1 VSAEGTN
8 TQPEREPP
16 QVMHLICG
24 DKTLDLTRPCVMGV
38 LNVTPDSFSDGGQ
51 FHDIGQALAHAHR
64 MIDEGA
70 AIIDIGG
77 ESTRPGANPVEV
89 DEELH
94 RVLPLVRSLAR
105 KVGVPISIDTTKP
118 QVMQAVIDAGAGM
131 INDILALRTPGAL
144 EVVAASNA
152 AACLMHMQGEPR
164 TMQVEPHYQDVIGEV
179 HEFLRER
186 RDACEASGIG
196 RDRLVVD
203 PGFGFGKAVPH
214 NLSLLSNLD
223 RFLDLDV
230 PVLAGLSRKSMI
242 GTITGRPVDQR
253 LHGSIA
259 LATIAILKGAR
270 IIRAHDVAPAVDA
283 VKIAT
288 AVIEGGGQ

>member
-1 VSAEGTN
+1 
-8 TQPEREPP
+8 
-16 QVMHLICG
+16 
-24 DKTLDLTRPCVMGV
+24 MGV

-77 ESTRPGANPVEV
+77 ESTRPGANPVDV
-89 DEELH
+89 DEELR
-94 RVLPLVRSLAR
+94 RVLPLIRSLAR
-105 KVGVPISIDTTKP
+105 KVSVPISVDTTKP
-118 QVMQAVIDAGAGM
+118 EVMQAVIDAGAGM

-144 EVVAASNA
+144 EAVAASKVA
-152 AACLMHMQGEPR
+152 VCLMHMQGEPR
-164 TMQVEPHYQDVIGEV
+164 TMQLEPHYQDVVREV
-179 HEFLRER
+179 HDFLRER
-186 RDACEASGIG
+186 RDACEAAEIS
-196 RDRLVVD
+196 RDRIVID

-214 NLSLLSNLD
+214 NLSLLWNLD
-223 RFLDLDV
+223 RLLDLGV

-283 VKIAT
+283 VEIAT
-288 AVIEGGGQ
+288 AVIGGGAQ

>member
-1 VSAEGTN
+1 
-8 TQPEREPP
+8 
-16 QVMHLICG
+16 
-24 DKTLDLTRPCVMGV
+24 MGV
-38 LNVTPDSFSDGGQ
+38 LNVTPDSFSDGGR

-77 ESTRPGANPVEV
+77 ESTRPGSNPVDV
-89 DEELH
+89 DEELR
-94 RVLPLVRSLAR
+94 RVLPLVRSLAP
-105 KVGVPISIDTTKP
+105 KVSVPISVDTTKP

-131 INDILALRTPGAL
+131 INDILALRTRGAL
-144 EVVAASNA
+144 EVVADSRV

-164 TMQVEPHYQDVIGEV
+164 TMQVEPHYEDVVREV
-179 HEFLRER
+179 HEFLRQR
-186 RDACEASGIG
+186 RDACEAAGIG
-196 RDRLVVD
+196 RDRLVID
-203 PGFGFGKAVPH
+203 PGFGFGKGVAH
-214 NLSLLSNLD
+214 NLSLLSNFD
-223 RFLDLDV
+223 RFLDLGV

-288 AVIEGGGQ
+288 AVIGGGAQ

>member
-1 VSAEGTN
+1 
-8 TQPEREPP
+8 
-16 QVMHLICG
+16 MHLTCG
-24 DKTLDLTRPCVMGV
+24 DKTLDLSRPCVMGV
-38 LNVTPDSFSDGGQ
+38 LNVTPDSFSDGGR

-77 ESTRPGANPVEV
+77 ESTRPGSNPVDVE
-89 DEELH
+89 EELR
-94 RVLPLVRSLAR
+94 RVLPLVRSLAP
-105 KVGVPISIDTTKP
+105 KVSVPISVDTTKP

-131 INDILALRTPGAL
+131 INDILALRTRGAL
-144 EVVAASNA
+144 EALAASKA

-164 TMQVEPHYQDVIGEV
+164 TMQVEPQYEDVVREV

-186 RDACEASGIG
+186 RDACEAAGIG

-203 PGFGFGKAVPH
+203 PGFGFGKGLPH

-223 RFLDLDV
+223 RFLDLGI

-283 VKIAT
+283 VKIVT
-288 AVIEGGGQ
+288 AVIGGGAQ

>member
-1 VSAEGTN
+1 
-8 TQPEREPP
+8 
-16 QVMHLICG
+16 MHLLCG
-24 DKTLDLTRPCVMGV
+24 DKTLDLSRPCVMGV

-105 KVGVPISIDTTKP
+105 KVTVPISIDTTKP

-131 INDILALRTPGAL
+131 INDVLALRTPGAL

-152 AACLMHMQGEPR
+152 AVCLMHMQGEPR
-164 TMQVEPHYQDVIGEV
+164 TMQIEPHYQDVIGEV

-186 RDACEASGIG
+186 RDACEASGIA
-196 RDRLVVD
+196 RDRLVID

>member
-1 VSAEGTN
+1 
-8 TQPEREPP
+8 
-16 QVMHLICG
+16 
-24 DKTLDLTRPCVMGV
+24 MGV

-77 ESTRPGANPVEV
+77 ESTRPGANPVDV
-89 DEELH
+89 DEELR
-94 RVLPLVRSLAR
+94 RVLPLIRSLAR
-105 KVGVPISIDTTKP
+105 KVSVPISVDTTKP

-144 EVVAASNA
+144 EAVAASKVA
-152 AACLMHMQGEPR
+152 VCLMHMQGEPR
-164 TMQVEPHYQDVIGEV
+164 TMQLEPHYRDVVREV
-179 HEFLRER
+179 YDFLRER
-186 RDACEASGIG
+186 RDACEAAGIS
-196 RDRLVVD
+196 RERIVID

-214 NLSLLSNLD
+214 NLSLLWNLD
-223 RFLDLDV
+223 RLLDLGV

-253 LHGSIA
+253 LYGSIA

-283 VKIAT
+283 VEIAT
-288 AVIEGGGQ
+288 AVIGGGAQ

>member
-1 VSAEGTN
+1 
-8 TQPEREPP
+8 
-16 QVMHLICG
+16 MHLTCG
-24 DKTLDLTRPCVMGV
+24 DKTLDLSRPCVMGV
-38 LNVTPDSFSDGGQ
+38 LNVTPDSFSDGGR

-70 AIIDIGG
+70 AVIDIGG
-77 ESTRPGANPVEV
+77 ESTRPGSNPVDVE
-89 DEELH
+89 EELR
-94 RVLPLVRSLAR
+94 RVLPLVRSLAP
-105 KVGVPISIDTTKP
+105 KVSVPISVDTTKP

-131 INDILALRTPGAL
+131 INDILALRTRGAL
-144 EVVAASNA
+144 EAVAGSRV

-164 TMQVEPHYQDVIGEV
+164 TMQVEPQYEDVVQEV
-179 HEFLRER
+179 HDFLRAR
-186 RDACEASGIG
+186 RDACEAAGIG

-203 PGFGFGKAVPH
+203 PGFGFGKALPH
-214 NLSLLSNLD
+214 NLSLLSNFD
-223 RFLDLDV
+223 RFLDLGV
-230 PVLAGLSRKSMI
+230 PVLAGLSRKTMI
-242 GTITGRPVDQR
+242 GTITGRPIDQR

-288 AVIEGGGQ
+288 AVIGGGAQ

>member
-1 VSAEGTN
+1 
-8 TQPEREPP
+8 
-16 QVMHLICG
+16 MHLICG
-24 DKTLDLTRPCVMGV
+24 DKTLDLSRPCVMGV

-77 ESTRPGANPVEV
+77 ESTRPGANPVDV

-105 KVGVPISIDTTKP
+105 KVTVPISIDTTKP

-131 INDILALRTPGAL
+131 INDVLALRTPGAL

-164 TMQVEPHYQDVIGEV
+164 TMQIEPHYQDVIGEV

-186 RDACEASGIG
+186 RDACEASGIA
-196 RDRLVVD
+196 RDRLVID

>member
-1 VSAEGTN
+1 
-8 TQPEREPP
+8 
-16 QVMHLICG
+16 MHLTCG
-24 DKTLDLTRPCVMGV
+24 DKTLDLSRPCVMGV
-38 LNVTPDSFSDGGQ
+38 LNVTPDSFSDGGR

-77 ESTRPGANPVEV
+77 ESTRPGSNPVDV
-89 DEELH
+89 DEELR
-94 RVLPLVRSLAR
+94 RVLPLVRSLAH
-105 KVGVPISIDTTKP
+105 KVSVPISVDTTKP

-131 INDILALRTPGAL
+131 INDILALRTRGAL
-144 EVVAASNA
+144 EAVADSKV
-152 AACLMHMQGEPR
+152 AACLMHIQGEPR
-164 TMQVEPHYQDVIGEV
+164 TMQFEPRYQDVVREV

-186 RDACEASGIG
+186 RDACEAAGIG
-196 RDRLVVD
+196 RDRLVID

-288 AVIEGGGQ
+288 AVIGGGAQ

>member
-1 VSAEGTN
+1 
-8 TQPEREPP
+8 
-16 QVMHLICG
+16 MHLTCG
-24 DKTLDLTRPCVMGV
+24 DKTLDLDRPCVMGV
-38 LNVTPDSFSDGGQ
+38 LNVTPDSFSDGGR

-77 ESTRPGANPVEV
+77 ESTRPGSNPVDI
-89 DEELH
+89 DEELR
-94 RVLPLVRSLAR
+94 RVLPLVRSLAH
-105 KVGVPISIDTTKP
+105 KVSVPISVDTTKP
-118 QVMQAVIDAGAGM
+118 QVMEAVIDAGAGM
-131 INDILALRTPGAL
+131 INDILALRTRGAL
-144 EVVAASNA
+144 EAVAASKV
-152 AACLMHMQGEPR
+152 AACLMHIQGEPR
-164 TMQVEPHYQDVIGEV
+164 TMQFEPRYEDVVREV

-186 RDACEASGIG
+186 RDACEAAGIG
-196 RDRLVVD
+196 RDRLVID
-203 PGFGFGKAVPH
+203 PGFGFGKALPH
-214 NLSLLSNLD
+214 NLTLLSNLD

-288 AVIEGGGQ
+288 AVIGGGPQ

>member
-1 VSAEGTN
+1 
-8 TQPEREPP
+8 
-16 QVMHLICG
+16 MHLICG
-24 DKTLDLTRPCVMGV
+24 DKTLDLSRPCVMGV

-89 DEELH
+89 DEELQ

-105 KVGVPISIDTTKP
+105 KVTVPISIDTTKP

-131 INDILALRTPGAL
+131 INDVLALRTPGAL

-186 RDACEASGIG
+186 RDACEALGIG
-196 RDRLVVD
+196 RDRLVID

-223 RFLDLDV
+223 RFLDLGV